1 MRPLRKIAIAGGIF
15 VVGLVAALAAIP
27 LLFGD
32 RIAARLRARVDKSVD
47 ARVAWSGVGLSLL
60 RGFPNV
66 SMTVNDLSVAG
77 VRAFQGDTLLAT
89 RRARLVLDLR
99 SVIGYVR
106 HGRAIVVRELS
117 LERPVVHLRKLADG
131 RANWDIGKSQTTAP
145 SGGTK
150 SVRVSLRQ
158 FRLDNAAVTLDDRQS
173 NVVASLN
180 GLDESLQG
188 DFDKERFV
196 LSTRTHVDSTSL
208 VFAGIPYLEHVALD
222 LDANVDA
229 DTRAHRFTLT
239 KDTLRLNALVLALG
253 GTVTTGSPN
262 VGLDVTF
269 STPSAAFAEILSLV
283 PAIYSRDFDK
293 LRTSGTMSVSGQ
305 VRGSYG
311 PHAFPAL
318 AIRARVD
325 NGAFQYPDLPRA
337 AQDVG
342 LELAVSN
349 PGGNVDGTVI
359 DLKRFHAVVGDRPID
374 ATLRLRTPVSD
385 PEADLRVAGSIDLAD
400 VARTVKLPNVSA
412 LSGVVAADLSTH
424 ARVSDVDARRYDRIA
439 AGGSLQASRVVLR
452 SATIP
457 HPVSIDTAALT
468 LTPRTAQL
476 TAFASK
482 IGGSD
487 VRATG
492 SLDNLIGF
500 VLHDEELRGRAALTS
515 DHVDLN
521 EWKSGTETTEVIP
534 VPAKVDFA
542 LDAAAARVT
551 YGPLTLANVKGTV
564 EVRNQRVTMRNLTMG
579 MLGGSMVA
587 NGYYETVNP
596 AKPAFNMDVALT
608 TLDIPSAFTTL
619 VSVQKLAP
627 IARYAQG
634 HVSGALSL
642 TGLLGHDMTPVL
654 AALAGKGEISTDAL
668 VLRGAPV
675 MQKLSGAL
683 SLDRLASPELGALH
697 ASIDIADG
705 RLHVKPFKVTVGG
718 VDLTA
723 TGSNGIDESLSYD
736 VALAVPRTLLGA
748 AATSTITRLA
758 SKSGQLGAQLPA
770 GDVVQ
775 LTARVTGTVTNPSVS
790 TNFAGMATSMAEAT
804 KAAAQQ
810 LAANVAQAGKAKVD
824 SAADAATARARA
836 AADSVVADA
845 ARRADTIRAAARAV
859 ADSVRKAADARID
872 SLVAKATNPIAR
884 IAARKAADQLRTQAG
899 QQADRLTQAANA
911 RADSVLAQARQK
923 AATITSTPR

>member
-1 MRPLRKIAIAGGIF
+1 
-15 VVGLVAALAAIP
+15 
-27 LLFGD
+27 
-32 RIAARLRARVDKSVD
+32 
-47 ARVAWSGVGLSLL
+47 
-60 RGFPNV
+60 
-66 SMTVNDLSVAG
+66 
-77 VRAFQGDTLLAT
+77 
-89 RRARLVLDLR
+89 
-99 SVIGYVR
+99 
-106 HGRAIVVRELS
+106 
-117 LERPVVHLRKLADG
+117 
-131 RANWDIGKSQTTAP
+131 
-145 SGGTK
+145 
-150 SVRVSLRQ
+150 
-158 FRLDNAAVTLDDRQS
+158 
-173 NVVASLN
+173 
-180 GLDESLQG
+180 
-188 DFDKERFV
+188 
-196 LSTRTHVDSTSL
+196 
-208 VFAGIPYLEHVALD
+208 
-222 LDANVDA
+222 
-229 DTRAHRFTLT
+229 
-239 KDTLRLNALVLALG
+239 
-253 GTVTTGSPN
+253 
-262 VGLDVTF
+262 
-269 STPSAAFAEILSLV
+269 
-283 PAIYSRDFDK
+283 
-293 LRTSGTMSVSGQ
+293 
-305 VRGSYG
+305 
-311 PHAFPAL
+311 
-318 AIRARVD
+318 
-325 NGAFQYPDLPRA
+325 
-337 AQDVG
+337 
-342 LELAVSN
+342 
-349 PGGNVDGTVI
+349 
-359 DLKRFHAVVGDRPID
+359 
-374 ATLRLRTPVSD
+374 
-385 PEADLRVAGSIDLAD
+385 
-400 VARTVKLPNVSA
+400 
-412 LSGVVAADLSTH
+412 
-424 ARVSDVDARRYDRIA
+424 
-439 AGGSLQASRVVLR
+439 
-452 SATIP
+452 
-457 HPVSIDTAALT
+457 
-468 LTPRTAQL
+468 
-476 TAFASK
+476 
-482 IGGSD
+482 
-487 VRATG
+487 
-492 SLDNLIGF
+492 
-500 VLHDEELRGRAALTS
+500 
-515 DHVDLN
+515 
-521 EWKSGTETTEVIP
+521 
-534 VPAKVDFA
+534 
-542 LDAAAARVT
+542 
-551 YGPLTLANVKGTV
+551 
-564 EVRNQRVTMRNLTMG
+564 
-579 MLGGSMVA
+579 MVA

-596 AKPAFNMDVALT
+596 VKPAFNMDVALT

-723 TGSNGIDESLSYD
+723 SGSNGIDESLSYD